1 MNLYGR
7 HIFATLLAFLGGN
20 ALVCCTVAFELSS
33 LQSGCDENTEKRCE
47 DRCVPLNDP
56 ETGCAAKECAPCY
69 AANGLAKCD
78 DDNVCYMDQCFEFWK
93 DCDEIPS
100 NGCETNL
107 ATNPKHCGDCNQNA
121 CDFELPHAK
130 PACLANQPLAS
141 TCGIAACDVGF
152 DHCDQDIRNG
162 CETDLLTHHD
172 HCGKCNVACSATQS
186 CENGRCLEI
195 SSVDQ

>member
-1 MNLYGR
+1 VKSFGR
-7 HIFATLLAFLGGN
+7 RSVATTIAVLAGN
-20 ALVCCTVAFELSS
+20 AIVSCTVAFDLSS
-33 LQSGCDENTEKRCE
+33 LQGGCDEDTEKRCA

-78 DDNVCYMDQCFEFWK
+78 LDNVCYMAECFEFWD

-107 ATNPKHCGDCNQNA
+107 ATNPKHCGKCNHKA
-121 CDFELPHAK
+121 CDFDVPHAK
-130 PACLANQPLAS
+130 PACLADPSLPD

-152 DHCDQDIRNG
+152 GHCDQDVRNG
-162 CETDLLTHHD
+162 CETDLLTHPD
-172 HCGKCNVACSATQS
+172 HCGRCTNACSTTQT
-186 CENGRCLEI
+186 CVNGHCLENT
-195 SSVDQ
+195 SPEP